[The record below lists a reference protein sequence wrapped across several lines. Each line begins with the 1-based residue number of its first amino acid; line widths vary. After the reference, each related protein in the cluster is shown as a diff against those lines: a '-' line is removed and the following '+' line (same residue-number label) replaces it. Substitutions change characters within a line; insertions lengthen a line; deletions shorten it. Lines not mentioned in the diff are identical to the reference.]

1 MLVEAFWMA
10 GCRSLICG
18 SKIGRNNAALP
29 ENMLENWGGGGSQ
42 GVWDGEERLG
52 EWKEGKE
59 LGHHCGRRAGVGRER
74 GHQKRGSGILDPTPS
89 GLAGQIPTIG
99 RSGR

>member
-1 MLVEAFWMA
+1 MQPHQ
-10 GCRSLICG
+10 RICW
-18 SKIGRNNAALP
+18 KT
-29 ENMLENWGGGGSQ
+29 GGGGSQ

-74 GHQKRGSGILDPTPS
+74 GHQQRGSGILDPTPS
-89 GLAGQIPTIG
+89 GLAVRPDSHD
-99 RSGR
+99 R